1 MPEVITELI
10 VVGLCCRGL
19 INGCPNA
26 GQRWSAY
33 REIESTFRKST
44 LLIFEDFAATKSP
57 TPLRAAGQKVNVS
70 Y

>member
-44 LLIFEDFAATKSP
+44 FEDFAATKSP
-57 TPLRAAGQKVNVS
+57 TPLRAADQKMTVNH
-70 Y
+70 